1 MKNIE
6 TQIVYAACPCLWP
19 EICSVLPLCHTYYI
33 YMHLNGGGSEN
44 NSLGPGRVGLNYKQ
58 SACHDVEQAQ
68 RAESNVEHK
77 GHKV

>member
-1 MKNIE
+1 
-6 TQIVYAACPCLWP
+6 
-19 EICSVLPLCHTYYI
+19 
-33 YMHLNGGGSEN
+33 MHLNGGGSEN